1 VVTLKRHG
9 GLYAAIAIFLIVFVS
24 TPAMAVSVTL
34 SSGKRVD
41 LTTGQVKRLKEQPGI
56 YFSNHQ
62 PEDVINTNV
71 ESLILI
77 KLPEELGGGFLTS
90 TSDDMQA
97 GLQAVGAVKED
108 KAEGPGKAG
117 LSPRTAEKKTVPR
130 LESELVLSAG
140 YRVDGFDWNIA
151 GDINGKNPNIR
162 SELTW
167 DDLEIYQLEL
177 YNKTIVREVFYL
189 RGCLSYGWI
198 MDGDNQDSD
207 YLEDNRALEFLRSNN
222 DADDGDTLDASLGI
236 GYPFTFGSGFV
247 GVTPLVGYSYH
258 EQNLTMTDGKQTI
271 TWISLDP
278 DVPDGPPLGPFPGLD
293 SAYDAEWKGPWVGFD
308 LIFTSKDVHRH
319 LAQVEAYVNLEYHW
333 ADYSA
338 EADWNLRADFAHP
351 KSFEHEA
358 DGHGIILS
366 AGWNV
371 VWSDHWALNA
381 NFDYQDWST
390 DHGTDRTF
398 FSDGSVEETR
408 LNEVNWKSYAI
419 MVGLSYRL

>member
-1 VVTLKRHG
+1 VDTLERHG
-9 GLYAAIAIFLIVFVS
+9 RLCAAIAIFFIVVMS
-24 TPAMAVSVTL
+24 TPATAVVVTL
-34 SSGKRVD
+34 SSGKSVD
-41 LTTGQVKRLKEQPGI
+41 LTIGQVKRLKQQPGI
-56 YFSNHQ
+56 YFSNYE
-62 PEDVINTNV
+62 PGEMIDGTVA
-71 ESLILI
+71 SSILI
-77 KLPEELGGGFLTS
+77 RLPEELGGGSLTS
-90 TSDDMQA
+90 TAENMKA

-108 KAEGPGKAG
+108 KAERPGGAG
-117 LSPRTAEKKTVPR
+117 ASPLTTGKKTGPR
-130 LESELVLSAG
+130 IESELVVSAG
-140 YRVDGFDWNIA
+140 YRVDDFDWNIA
-151 GDINGKNPNIR
+151 GDIHGNSPNIL

-189 RGCLSYGWI
+189 RGSLSYGWI
-198 MDGDNQDSD
+198 KDGDNQDSD
-207 YLEDNRALEFLRSNN
+207 YLEDNRALEFCRSNN
-222 DADDGDTLDASLGI
+222 DADNGNTLDASLGI

-247 GVTPLVGYSYH
+247 GLTPLVGYSYH
-258 EQNLTMTDGKQTI
+258 EQNLTMTDGNQTI

-278 DVPDGPPLGPFPGLD
+278 DFPDGPPLGPMLGLD
-293 SAYDAEWKGPWVGFD
+293 NTYEAQWKGPWVGFD
-308 LIFTSKDVHRH
+308 LIFTSKDVHRY

-333 ADYSA
+333 ADYCA
-338 EADWNLRADFAHP
+338 EADWSLRTDFAHP
-351 KSFEHEA
+351 KSFEHDA
-358 DGHGIILS
+358 DGDGIVLS

-419 MVGLSYRL
+419 MVGLSYRF

>member
-1 VVTLKRHG
+1 MGALKRYG
-9 GLYAAIAIFLIVFVS
+9 GLYAAIAICLIVSAS
-24 TPAMAVSVTL
+24 TPAMAVPVTL

-41 LTTGQVKRLKEQPGI
+41 LTTRQVKRLKQQPGI
-56 YFSNHQ
+56 YFSNHH
-62 PEDVINTNV
+62 PEDMIDNNV
-71 ESLILI
+71 ESLMLI

-90 TSDDMQA
+90 TSDNMGA
-97 GLQAVGAVKED
+97 GLHAVGAVKED
-108 KAEGPGKAG
+108 KAERPGG
-117 LSPRTAEKKTVPR
+117 VGVPPRTAERKTVSW

-140 YRVDGFDWNIA
+140 YRVDDFDWNIA
-151 GDINGKNPNIR
+151 GDTDGKNPNVL

-177 YNKTIVREVFYL
+177 YNKTIVQEVFYL
-189 RGCLSYGWI
+189 RGSLSYGWI
-198 MDGDNQDSD
+198 KDGDSQDSD
-207 YLEDNRALEFLRSNN
+207 YLEDNRSLEFSRSNN
-222 DADDGDTLDASLGI
+222 DADDGDTFDASLGI

-247 GVTPLVGYSYH
+247 GLTPLVGYSYH
-258 EQNLTMTDGKQTI
+258 EQNLTMTDGNQTI

-278 DVPDGPPLGPFPGLD
+278 DFPDGPPLGPIVGLD
-293 SAYDAEWKGPWVGFD
+293 SRYEAQWEGPWVGFD
-308 LIFTSKDVHRH
+308 LIFTSQVVPRH
-319 LAQVEAYVNLEYHW
+319 WAQVEAYVNLEYHW

-351 KSFEHEA
+351 KSFEHDA

-419 MVGLSYRL
+419 MVGLSCRF